1 MVGFRLMANSLQ
13 TRGFRLQRELQRRL
27 FHNGSSRPA
36 FIVGCGRSGTTMLLH
51 QLSKTWQVEPYNEDH
66 SAAFENY
73 RLKNAETI
81 AELVR
86 TSRAPLT
93 LVKPIL
99 NTTMTSQ
106 LLGTFPEAR
115 FLFVIRQFDDVVRS
129 SLRRFGPANRLG
141 HVRSWMEDD
150 FSEFGSAPP
159 PEATRQYLRQLWRPD
174 LSAETGAAL
183 YWLFY
188 NRLYFDLGLDEL
200 DNVLLVQYE
209 RIVQAPE
216 ISMTAIAEFLGIR
229 FAPSMAAGIFA
240 SSMIHVPSRSID
252 SEVRAECMEVWMR
265 LTAHT
270 QLG

>member
-1 MVGFRLMANSLQ
+1 
-13 TRGFRLQRELQRRL
+13 
-27 FHNGSSRPA
+27 
-36 FIVGCGRSGTTMLLH
+36 
-51 QLSKTWQVEPYNEDH
+51 
-66 SAAFENY
+66 
-73 RLKNAETI
+73 
-81 AELVR
+81 
-86 TSRAPLT
+86 
-93 LVKPIL
+93 
-99 NTTMTSQ
+99 
-106 LLGTFPEAR
+106 
-115 FLFVIRQFDDVVRS
+115 
-129 SLRRFGPANRLG
+129 
-141 HVRSWMEDD
+141 MEDD